1 MSEPTPMRTCA
12 TIAADIVAA
21 YVATNALPAA
31 ELPGLITSVRT
42 KVAALMS
49 GEEPV
54 VVVAPPALKPA
65 VPISKSITPDF
76 LICLEDGKKF
86 RSLKRHLGTVY
97 DLTPAAYRAKW
108 GLPPDYPMV
117 APAYSAVRSQL
128 AKGIGLGRR
137 GVAA

>member
-1 MSEPTPMRTCA
+1 MTEPASMRTSDEIA
-12 TIAADIVAA
+12 TSIITA
-21 YVATNALPAA
+21 YVSANVLPAA
-31 ELPGLITSVRT
+31 ELPGLVGAVRA

-54 VVVAPPALKPA
+54 AVTGPPKPA
-65 VPISKSITPDF
+65 VPIAKSITPDA
-76 LICLEDGKKF
+76 LICLEDGGKF
-86 RSLKRHLGTVY
+86 RSLKRHLRALGM
-97 DLTPAAYRAKW
+97 TPEAYRVKW